1 MLSAQVDSEVPRLNA
16 RELSAENEMTKT
28 RGSRGWMGTARC
40 SDGRS
45 RIAMRNSF
53 ALSRGLRHEMI
64 SGGGAVGAV
73 QIAGRLCGGTVKGGG
88 GAPRREVLA
97 IRPFWHL
104 RLQRH
109 S

>member
-1 MLSAQVDSEVPRLNA
+1 
-16 RELSAENEMTKT
+16 
-28 RGSRGWMGTARC
+28 
-40 SDGRS
+40 
-45 RIAMRNSF
+45 MRNSF

-73 QIAGRLCGGTVKGGG
+73 QIAGRLCGGAVKGGG
-88 GAPRREVLA
+88 SALRREVLA

-104 RLQRH
+104 RLQRR